1 MEVNKVVNANYVKNE
16 NFMLFQ
22 NFERFLK
29 KIFNLPT
36 GKNIIKKKDQKESY

>member
-36 GKNIIKKKDQKESY
+36 GKNIKKDQKESY